1 MNQDLKNEVSSS
13 LILKAYVEVQK
24 LAKYIPIFKW
34 IAGIT
39 FVVAFVD
46 TVINGEMHSFI
57 GYTLMAIW
65 FPGILFAFF
74 AGFLHFLVGIR
85 FKQLSN
91 KYNVGLEE
99 LRAISAE
106 VFEKVD

>member
-1 MNQDLKNEVSSS
+1 MNQELKKEISESS
-13 LILKAYVEVQK
+13 ILKLYVEVQK

-39 FVVAFVD
+39 FVVAFTDV
-46 TVINGEMHSFI
+46 VIYGEMNNFI

-65 FPGILFAFF
+65 FPGILFAFV
-74 AGFLHFLVGIR
+74 AGFLHFLVGIK
-85 FKQLSN
+85 FKNISN

-99 LRAISAE
+99 LKRISGE
-106 VFEKVD
+106 VFEK

>member
-1 MNQDLKNEVSSS
+1 MNQELKKEISESS
-13 LILKAYVEVQK
+13 ILKLYVEVQK
-24 LAKYIPIFKW
+24 LAKYIHIFKW

-39 FVVAFVD
+39 FVVAFTDV
-46 TVINGEMHSFI
+46 VIYGEMHNFI

-74 AGFLHFLVGIR
+74 AGFLHFLVGIK
-85 FKQLSN
+85 FKNISN

-99 LRAISAE
+99 LKRISGE
-106 VFEKVD
+106 VFEK